1 MNLVTGLPIDRRD
14 GRLKVMGRAKYAAE
28 FDIANAAHAALV
40 QGTITSGSIV
50 GFDLTAVQA
59 VPGVIAILTPD
70 NAPRLASTQSSG
82 NIVAVPLLQDD
93 WV

>member
-1 MNLVTGLPIDRRD
+1 MPPVTASPITGMPIAGQPIDRRD

-50 GFDLTAVQA
+50 GFDLTAARRDFGYAPA
-59 VPGVIAILTPD
+59 V
-70 NAPRLASTQSSG
+70 ST
-82 NIVAVPLLQDD
+82 
-93 WV
+93 